1 MGDLFSTVKVAETK
15 VMQWGYQVQIGS
27 RANLMEMLAAII
39 QQFLSV
45 MTPADP
51 PVVPEPSF
59 TLRPKYGIKM
69 LFEARGQV
77 A

>member
-39 QQFLSV
+39 QQFRL
-45 MTPADP
+45 TTLADP

-77 A
+77 T